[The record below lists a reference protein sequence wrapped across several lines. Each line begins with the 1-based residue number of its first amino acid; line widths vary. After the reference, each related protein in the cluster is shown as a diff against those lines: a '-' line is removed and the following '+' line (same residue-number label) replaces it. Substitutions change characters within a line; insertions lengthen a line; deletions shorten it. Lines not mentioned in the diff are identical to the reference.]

1 MGIPADLHRGD
12 SAVVISLNRP
22 SYMIDKVC
30 TINEVCMTD
39 KVISSGPVMST
50 WPDPLR
56 NRTQSG
62 VAFGQRS

>member
-22 SYMIDKVC
+22 SYMIDK
-30 TINEVCMTD
+30 VCMTD

>member
-1 MGIPADLHRGD
+1 
-12 SAVVISLNRP
+12 
-22 SYMIDKVC
+22 MIDKVC

-39 KVISSGPVMST
+39 KVISSGRGMST

-62 VAFGQRS
+62 VAFG